1 VRTVVRAGGPATTAP
16 ATPVPPRPQRSTLAR
31 YRRLALSL
39 AASDAI
45 CIWVALA
52 VAFVLRYGFRTM
64 FPDYALTTVIAP
76 MVWLPV
82 FYSFGLYRQHH
93 LSDWDE
99 FRRIFSATSVA
110 IILAAT
116 ASFWTHSQL
125 SRKWIAFTWVFAL
138 FLELLVRMLW
148 RHHAHRLRRSG
159 ALALRTVIVGGGVDS
174 DRLRRVLCATST
186 GFLPIGCV
194 LDRSGAPPQE
204 LPVIGRVDDLESVI
218 REYGVECMFCASRQ
232 ISAAELT
239 TITRAARDTGTEVRL
254 STGLP
259 MMLTS
264 PVSIQPIA
272 GSMTVTLRGVRLSG
286 VQYAVK
292 RSFDLAATSMLLVV
306 FSPLMAACAVAV
318 RMSSP
323 GPVLFRQERV
333 TRGNRTF
340 TMFKFR
346 SMRVDA
352 EDELDD
358 DGLDRSA
365 PFFKVD
371 AEDPRVTRTGRFLRS
386 WSLDELPQLWNVVRG
401 DMSLVGPRPLPAEQ
415 VAANPLL
422 LEARHEVSA
431 GVSGWWQIRG
441 RSNQS
446 AETAV
451 ALDLFYIE
459 NWSLALDMFILLK
472 TAAAVLARRGAH

>member
-1 VRTVVRAGGPATTAP
+1 
-16 ATPVPPRPQRSTLAR
+16 
-31 YRRLALSL
+31 
-39 AASDAI
+39 
-45 CIWVALA
+45 
-52 VAFVLRYGFRTM
+52 
-64 FPDYALTTVIAP
+64 
-76 MVWLPV
+76 
-82 FYSFGLYRQHH
+82 
-93 LSDWDE
+93 
-99 FRRIFSATSVA
+99 
-110 IILAAT
+110 
-116 ASFWTHSQL
+116 
-125 SRKWIAFTWVFAL
+125 
-138 FLELLVRMLW
+138 
-148 RHHAHRLRRSG
+148 
-159 ALALRTVIVGGGVDS
+159 
-174 DRLRRVLCATST
+174 
-186 GFLPIGCV
+186 
-194 LDRSGAPPQE
+194 
-204 LPVIGRVDDLESVI
+204 
-218 REYGVECMFCASRQ
+218 MFCASRQ

-352 EDELDD
+352 EDELGD

>member
-1 VRTVVRAGGPATTAP
+1 MIARTGGAATT
-16 ATPVPPRPQRSTLAR
+16 TPTAAVPPRPQRSTLAR
-31 YRRLALSL
+31 YRRLAIAL
-39 AASDAI
+39 AISDAV
-45 CIWVALA
+45 CLWLALV
-52 VAFVLRYGFRTM
+52 VAFVLRYGFREM
-64 FPDYALTTVIAP
+64 FPDYALTTILAP
-76 MVWLPV
+76 VVWLPV

-93 LSDWDE
+93 LSDWEE

-125 SRKWIAFTWVFAL
+125 SRKWVAFTWVFAL
-138 FLELLVRMLW
+138 FLELLVRMVW

-159 ALALRTVIVGGGVDS
+159 DLALRTLIVGGGVDS
-174 DRLRRVLCATST
+174 DRLRRVLGETST
-186 GFLPIGCV
+186 GFLPIAYV
-194 LDRSGAPPQE
+194 LDRTGAPPHE
-204 LPVIGRVDDLESVI
+204 LPVVGRVDDLESVI
-218 REYGVECMFCASRQ
+218 REHGVECMFCASPE
-232 ISAAELT
+232 ISSAELT
-239 TITRAARDTGTEVRL
+239 AITRAARNTGTEVRL

-292 RSFDLAATSMLLVV
+292 RSFDLVVTGMLLVMLAPV
-306 FSPLMAACAVAV
+306 MAACALAV
-318 RMSSP
+318 RLSSP

-340 TMFKFR
+340 TMYKFR
-346 SMRVDA
+346 SMRADA
-352 EDELDD
+352 EDELDEA
-358 DGLDRSA
+358 GVDRST
-365 PFFKVD
+365 PFFKVE

-386 WSLDELPQLWNVVRG
+386 WSLDELPQLLNVMRG

-422 LEARHEVSA
+422 LEPRHEVSA

-441 RSNQS
+441 RSNHS
-446 AETAV
+446 AEAAV

-459 NWSLALDMFILLK
+459 NWSLALDVFILLK
-472 TAAAVLARRGAH
+472 TAAAVFARRGAR